1 MATRDGWVAE
11 GRETETMRATRVV
24 AEGPFPNRDG
34 YGDEFGEYAVVP
46 MDDAGNETGRVS
58 YFRSRGA
65 AVTFAGALAAR
76 LRVEIVNDTFPL

>member
-1 MATRDGWVAE
+1 
-11 GRETETMRATRVV
+11 MRATHVV
-24 AEGPFPNRDG
+24 TKGPLPARTGF
-34 YGDEFGEYAVVP
+34 GDEYGEYAVVP